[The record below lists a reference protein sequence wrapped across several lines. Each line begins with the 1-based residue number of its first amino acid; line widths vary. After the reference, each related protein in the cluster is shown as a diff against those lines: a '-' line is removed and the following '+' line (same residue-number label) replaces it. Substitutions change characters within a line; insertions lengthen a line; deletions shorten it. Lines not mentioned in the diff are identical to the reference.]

1 MNPHILHVSPASP
14 LPPAPASI
22 LHDDGTPR
30 FGRYAGHVDAIDWT
44 KLAMPFARSR
54 LWRRFHHKR
63 WQYIALATDELFC
76 GIAIVDIG
84 WTNTAFAYAFDR
96 RQKREVGS
104 FSQDGITG
112 LTARVSDRPVY
123 GTASHFRFLQ
133 NRIAFSHMDGSR
145 RYRLALH
152 CGDFEIDAEF
162 DAAGAAPLLLA
173 VGPIAGGSVHA
184 TQKSSGMPLSG
195 EVRAAGKRYALDGG
209 VASLDYSNGLLARE
223 TSWCWASA
231 HGLSVGFNLQSGY
244 FGGHENAL
252 WLDGELFPLGAARF
266 DYNAA
271 DPMEPWHI
279 HTDDGL
285 LDLQFHPEGMRRQ
298 DKNLLVA
305 ASRYVQPIGIFRGW
319 VRPSQDAAPRRIEL
333 VGVTEDHYSR
343 W

>member
-1 MNPHILHVSPASP
+1 MNPHIRPASTASA

-22 LHDDGTPR
+22 LHEDGTPR
-30 FGRYAGHVDAIDWT
+30 FGRYAGHVDKIDWT
-44 KLAMPFARSR
+44 KLAMPFARSG

-63 WQYIALATDELFC
+63 WQYVALATEELFC

-104 FSQDGITG
+104 FSQDGISG
-112 LTARVSDRPVY
+112 LTARVSDRPVN
-123 GTASHFRFLQ
+123 GTASRFRFLQ
-133 NRIAFSHMDGSR
+133 NRIAYSQVDG
-145 RYRLALH
+145 RYRLALR
-152 CGDFEIDAEF
+152 CSNFQIDAEF
-162 DAAGAAPLLLA
+162 DAATAAPQLLA
-173 VGPIAGGSVHA
+173 VGPIAGGAVHA
-184 TQKSSGMPLSG
+184 TQKSSGMPLTG
-195 EVRAAGKRYALDGG
+195 EVRAGGKRYALDGG

-223 TSWCWASA
+223 TSWRWASA
-231 HGLSVGFNLQSGY
+231 HSLTVGFNLQNGY

-252 WLDGELFPLGAARF
+252 WLDGEVFPLGAASF

-271 DPMEPWHI
+271 DPMAPWHI

-305 ASRYVQPIGIFRGW
+305 ASRYAQPIGIFRGW
-319 VRPSQDAAPRRIEL
+319 VRSAQGDAPRRVEL